1 MEKHGTFFY
10 IFVVFVLLLCLKI
23 YSESDAY
30 NLKCIISSKDG
41 NKYCVRE
48 RDKLE
53 LAADLLATV
62 TARCKEMV
70 KYMNEKHPEDERV
83 KRLVKGFNP
92 KRICETLPTSTLTAY
107 SENKGE
113 KLAFCVNTTK
123 TGNKLID
130 ENTLTFVALHE
141 LSHIMTES
149 VGHKD
154 EFWNNFRFL
163 IDEAQKIKIYT
174 PEDYKLKPKEY
185 CGMTIND
192 NPHFDN

>member
-1 MEKHGTFFY
+1 
-10 IFVVFVLLLCLKI
+10 V
-23 YSESDAY
+23 
-30 NLKCIISSKDG
+30 DG

-48 RDKLE
+48 RAKLE

-62 TARCKEMV
+62 TQKMKKVV
-70 KYMNEKHPEDERV
+70 KHMGDTYPDRENV
-83 KRLVKGFNP
+83 KRLVENFRPDK
-92 KRICETLPTSTLTAY
+92 ISETLPTSEYTAY

-123 TGNKLID
+123 KGNKLID

-141 LSHIMTES
+141 LSHIMSES

-163 IDEAQKIKIYT
+163 IDEAQKIKVYS

-192 NPHFDN
+192 NPHYDN